1 MCKRRRAATVATHD
15 LAKLALP
22 LSYSAHSAG
31 GMKMTRLGDATPI
44 SIREFLS
51 GLEASKTD
59 KRGGGGKKGGK
70 KVAAASADK
79 EIDATKAAL
88 SK

>member
-1 MCKRRRAATVATHD
+1 MATHD

-22 LSYSAHSAG
+22 LSYCAHSAG
-31 GMKMTRLGDATPI
+31 GIMMTPLGDATPI

-51 GLEASKTD
+51 GLEGSKTD

-70 KVAAASADK
+70 KAAAVDK
-79 EIDATKAAL
+79 ETDSTKAAL